1 MIQKV
6 RGEFRRWFED
16 STDFPTSVDNSVCPS
31 SRLSLPSHRSSV
43 ASDTS
48 RHRRKDREK
57 KKSGE
62 VVSYEDMVK
71 MRERV
76 SVLEANQETCRNQ
89 RKTLFENISELNKDI
104 DSRVENLMKS
114 IFESKK

>member
-1 MIQKV
+1 MFKIWD
-6 RGEFRRWFED
+6 GEVKNGLALPFILWFLW
-16 STDFPTSVDNSVCPS
+16 N
-31 SRLSLPSHRSSV
+31 
-43 ASDTS
+43 
-48 RHRRKDREK
+48 KYQDREK

-71 MRERV
+71 MRERL
-76 SVLEANQETCRNQ
+76 SILEANQETCRSQ

-104 DSRVENLMKS
+104 DSRIENLMKS

>member
-1 MIQKV
+1 MDGLLLKIWDWAV
-6 RGEFRRWFED
+6 NNGLALPFILWFLW
-16 STDFPTSVDNSVCPS
+16 N
-31 SRLSLPSHRSSV
+31 
-43 ASDTS
+43 
-48 RHRRKDREK
+48 KYQDREK

-71 MRERV
+71 MRERL
-76 SVLEANQETCRNQ
+76 SILEANQETCRSQ

-104 DSRVENLMKS
+104 DSRIENLMKS